1 MGAYLR
7 DRTEDEV
14 EEALRLLTTD
24 ADRYTDKPEFLNIR
38 AAELVLERFGMPTFM
53 PSLGTV
59 DERSLLN
66 IEGIPTWHYGT
77 EPSNVFAT
85 WHAKFFFNDVREGG
99 LISLSN
105 GGIIYVPGE

>member
-1 MGAYLR
+1 MLI
-7 DRTEDEV
+7 DT
-14 EEALRLLTTD
+14 LI
-24 ADRYTDKPEFLNIR
+24 KPEFLNIR

-85 WHAKFFFNDVREGG
+85 WHAKFFFNDVREEVLFHSRMEGSYMSRVSDVG
-99 LISLSN
+99 NLL
-105 GGIIYVPGE
+105 